1 MNIELL
7 LQEIS
12 AISKKYDLI
21 NQKTGGLF
29 NVFKIANIVTD
40 EVTICRVIYELLSP
54 TGSHYQGITYLKLF
68 VKKVLKIEMSESE
81 LASAAVYREFYIDE
95 NRRIDIVIRTKER
108 LIPIEVKI
116 YAGDQQNQCYDYYQK
131 AINSSLFY
139 LTRFGDFPSD
149 YSTNGLTDKQVKAIS
164 FSDDILNWLE
174 KCLEQKETIKIAPI
188 REVILQYM
196 SAIRSFT
203 NQMED
208 GKEMEIKDVIMK
220 SPENMRSAIAI
231 EGSVTECKIDL
242 MEKLL
247 KAIEE
252 KVGRKKLDNEY
263 DYAVNEGEKVNKFY
277 RRKSSTYPGISYLY
291 KSSIKPNVD
300 IWVRIEI
307 DDLIFVGYCVPYQQ
321 KSGKQRLSEDE
332 IINHIKWIDEP
343 VIENW
348 WAYYEILPDDN
359 DDVAPD
365 FRNADEYYLKLF
377 NEAQFDSFV
386 SICVNKIN
394 ELLSK

>member
-7 LQEIS
+7 LQEVS

-21 NQKTGGLF
+21 NQKTGGYF
-29 NVFKIANIVTD
+29 NIFKIANIVTD
-40 EVTICRVIYELLSP
+40 EVTICRMLYELLSP

-68 VKKVLKIEMSESE
+68 VEKVLKIEMSESE
-81 LASAAVYREFYIDE
+81 LASAAVYREFSIDE

-108 LIPIEVKI
+108 LVPIEVKV
-116 YAGDQQNQCYDYYQK
+116 YAEDQDNQCYDYYQK
-131 AINSSLFY
+131 AINSNLFY
-139 LTRFGDFPSD
+139 LTRHGDFPSD
-149 YSTNGLTDKQVKAIS
+149 YSANGLTDKQVTAIS

-208 GKEMEIKDVIMK
+208 EKEMEIKDVITK

-231 EGSVTECKIDL
+231 ESSVTECKIDL
-242 MEKLL
+242 MEKLF

-252 KVGRKKLDNEY
+252 KVGRKKLENEY
-263 DYAVNEGEKVNKFY
+263 DYAANEGEKVNKFY
-277 RRKSSTYPGISYLY
+277 NRKSSTYPGISYLY
-291 KSSIKPNVD
+291 KSAVKPNVD

-307 DDLIFVGYCVPYQQ
+307 DDLIFVGYCVANRQ
-321 KSGKQRLSEDE
+321 KSGEQCLSEGE
-332 IINHIKWIDEP
+332 ILNHIKWIDKP
-343 VIENW
+343 VIDNW
-348 WAYYEILPDDN
+348 WAYYELLPDDN
-359 DDVAPD
+359 YDAAPD

-377 NEAQFDSFV
+377 NKEQFDSFV

-394 ELLSK
+394 EFLLN

>member
-1 MNIELL
+1 L
-7 LQEIS
+7 LQEVS

-21 NQKTGGLF
+21 NQKTGGYF
-29 NVFKIANIVTD
+29 NIFQIANIAYD
-40 EVTICRVIYELLSP
+40 EVTICRVLYELLSP
-54 TGSHYQGITYLKLF
+54 TGSHHQGITYLKLF

-81 LASAAVYREFYIDE
+81 LVSAVVYREFSIDE

-108 LIPIEVKI
+108 LVPIEVKI
-116 YAGDQQNQCYDYYQK
+116 YAGEQQNQCYDYYQK
-131 AINSSLFY
+131 SINSNLFY

-149 YSTNGLTDKQVKAIS
+149 YSANGLTDKQVTAIS

-174 KCLEQKETIKIAPI
+174 KCLKQKETIKIAPI

-208 GKEMEIKDVIMK
+208 EKEMEIKDVIMK
-220 SPENMRSAIAI
+220 SPESMRSAVAI
-231 EGSVTECKIDL
+231 ENSVTECKIAL

-247 KAIEE
+247 KTIEE
-252 KVGRKKLDNEY
+252 QVGRKKLDNEY
-263 DYAVNEGEKVNKFY
+263 DYATNEGEKINKFY
-277 RRKSSTYPGISYLY
+277 SRKSSTYPGISYLY
-291 KSSIKPNVD
+291 KSAIKPNVD

-321 KSGKQRLSEDE
+321 KSGKQCLSEDE
-332 IINHIKWIDEP
+332 IMNHIKWIDEP

-359 DDVAPD
+359 YDAAPD

-377 NEAQFDSFV
+377 NKDQFDSFV

-394 ELLSK
+394 EFLLK